1 MELGLG
7 PALPRLQYTHTHTYR
22 YLNLALEFGARKIFF
37 RSAFLSMVVGL
48 SLKPRL
54 MWQPDH
60 KVKNSDLE
68 VASRALY
75 FKNLCQRKF
84 TLALWVSSWW
94 VVVWLICNKSAPVI
108 SPVYLASHVSRSTLV
123 FRALQSARVRTL
135 VVKSYEHRKNVGT
148 TCNYLINQFSWHR
161 QNLQAKV
168 NKYGLQ
174 NKRWVGGKELS
185 NTRVPLIHPTW

>member
-60 KVKNSDLE
+60 KVKNSDPE

-75 FKNLCQRKF
+75 VTSKISAKENLLLHF
-84 TLALWVSSWW
+84 ESLHDGS
-94 VVVWLICNKSAPVI
+94 
-108 SPVYLASHVSRSTLV
+108 
-123 FRALQSARVRTL
+123 
-135 VVKSYEHRKNVGT
+135 
-148 TCNYLINQFSWHR
+148 
-161 QNLQAKV
+161 
-168 NKYGLQ
+168 
-174 NKRWVGGKELS
+174 
-185 NTRVPLIHPTW
+185 